1 MILELLAIIIIALL
15 VSAPGIIFCFAL
27 LKGVDLNRFEKTI
40 IGVLLGLFI
49 PPLMSFFEFIVF
61 GWLFNVWIFFLNTV
75 VFLAISIV
83 LFYTQKINF
92 SFDFKSFDF
101 SKIDS
106 KSLVNFIKNNKVM
119 LILAAL
125 MLLGFYARS
134 ATPSTNFFE
143 FDPYYYMRVTEQLV
157 NWGVPLL
164 HSMDVYYPLG
174 STYREFPL
182 VSYMTGGWFDLF
194 NLFTNSSFSLNN
206 LILTSNVYPPLFGA
220 LMAFFA
226 FLFIKEEYGKRAGLL
241 AAGITAFMPQ
251 LIEKFAFGEALLE
264 PMGIFIAIAVFAFY
278 ALAVKRKSLRLGFI
292 AAFMFAATLL
302 ASAEYVWPFM
312 VISVYMLIQSFI
324 DFWNGDLDDR
334 MALINILMGVAALIA
349 YAASFIYGITRAPS
363 NSMVLTF
370 FAIAPSILF
379 FIINKF
385 KLAEK
390 KESKKLVFGGIIA
403 FVVLVLVLTPI
414 GYKLYEYANG
424 LTGFATNSNFVSKT
438 VAEQSPTTS
447 GVFPSSMG
455 IIDPNIILLITT
467 IVMILTACFIIYKK
481 NKREGLIAGGVSFI
495 LLVFHDFLDPV
506 ASWLFSTGTSS
517 SNLAHFIIES
527 SIFWY
532 VAILFVLFILVQFYE
547 PRKHRLQLLF
557 VVSIFPVAYIGLS
570 IMKYLVHLGAVL
582 AVAGGVLFGEA
593 VNLTGDISN
602 YFKLGGEYNNIVLT
616 GMTFISIVL
625 IALLVTGVPPWPQQS
640 KPYPAVGFFDSCTG
654 GSNSIMCQLQSSRI
668 SQDWLDAMSWLN
680 NNTNMYNASIQ
691 QNCIA
696 NYGYTCRVISW
707 WDYGHWTTFFGNTQ
721 SVLDPFNR
729 YEFMDQEVANDFV
742 GTNESNL
749 VNSMLYFHA
758 SHIEVDFELIQK
770 WGALVYLA
778 GTCTYNNTATGGI
791 ALGCPDQLRI
801 TDWQAGPGQSIF
813 EFLHYPE
820 YLQVVGTCPL
830 SSSMYAVK
838 SNFDSSSTP
847 YDYCMSQSELVPV
860 VNNNLNLA
868 GAKPLVLVNLLT
880 PVENLNNNTVYL
892 LPIQQGVFVN
902 ANPQLQS
909 SYGSNEFFNSMFAR
923 LYFFSNLPGFTLSYV
938 SPNGEVKIFSLNY
951 TAYENYANSISS
963 SSSNASNSLS
973 NLPLNSSSSLNS
985 SNSSIPESNSSILN
999 KTSQNLTSNS
1009 S

>member
-1 MILELLAIIIIALL
+1 MILELLSIIIIALL
-15 VSAPGIIFCFAL
+15 VSVPGIIFSFAF
-27 LKGVDLNRFEKTI
+27 LKGVDLNKFEKTV
-40 IGVLLGLFI
+40 IGILLGLFI
-49 PPLMSFFEFIVF
+49 PPLMSFFEFVIF
-61 GWLFNVWIFFLNTV
+61 GWLFNVWIFILNTI
-75 VFLAISIV
+75 VFLAISII
-83 LFYTQKINF
+83 LLYTQKINLN
-92 SFDFKSFDF
+92 FDFKTPDLNS
-101 SKIDS
+101 INS
-106 KSLVNFIKNNKVM
+106 KSLIDFIKNNKVL
-119 LILAAL
+119 LILVAL

-174 STYREFPL
+174 TTYREFPL
-182 VSYMTGGWFDLF
+182 VQYMTGGWFDLF
-194 NLFTNSSFSLNN
+194 NLFTNSSFNLNN
-206 LILTSNVYPPLFGA
+206 LILTSNIYPPLFGA

-226 FLFIKEEYGKRAGLL
+226 FLFVKEEYGNRAGLL

-278 ALAVKRKSLRLGFI
+278 ALAVKRKSLRLGLI
-292 AAFMFAATLL
+292 SALMFAATLL
-302 ASAEYVWPFM
+302 ASAEYIWPFM
-312 VISVYMLIQSFI
+312 VIAIYILIQSFI

-334 MALINILMGVAALIA
+334 MAFINILMGVAALIA

-363 NSMVLTF
+363 NSMILTF

-379 FIINKF
+379 FLINKL

-390 KESKKLVFGGIIA
+390 KEGKKLVFGGILA
-403 FVVLVLVLTPI
+403 FVVVVILFTPI
-414 GYKLYEYANG
+414 GYKLYDYANS
-424 LTGFATNSNFVSKT
+424 LAGFATNSNFVGRT
-438 VAEQSPTTS
+438 VAEQEPTTA

-455 IIDPNIILLITT
+455 IIDPNIILLVTT
-467 IVMILTACFIIYKK
+467 IVMILTASFIIYKK
-481 NKREGLIAGGVSFI
+481 NKREGLIAGGVSLV
-495 LLVFHDFLDPV
+495 LLIFHDYLDPV

-532 VAILFVLFILVQFYE
+532 VAILVVLFILVQFYE

-582 AVAGGVLFGEA
+582 AVAGGVLFGEV

-616 GMTFISIVL
+616 GMTIIAIFIV
-625 IALLVTGVPPWPQQS
+625 ALLITGVPPWPQQS
-640 KPYPAVGFFDSCTG
+640 KPYPAVGFFDSCNN
-654 GSNSIMCQLQSSRI
+654 SNSVMCQLQSSRI

-696 NYGYTCRVISW
+696 DYGYTCRVISW
-707 WDYGHWTTFFGNTQ
+707 WDYGHWTTFLGNTQ

-770 WGALVYLA
+770 WGALAYLA
-778 GTCTYNNTATGGI
+778 GTCTYNNTAAGGI
-791 ALGCPDQLRI
+791 SLGCPDQLRI
-801 TDWQAGPGQSIF
+801 TDWQAGPGQSIW

-820 YLQVVGTCPL
+820 YLSVVGQCPL
-830 SSSMYAVK
+830 SPSMYAVK
-838 SNFDSSSTP
+838 SNFDSSSNP
-847 YDYCMSQSELVPV
+847 YDYCMSQNELVPI

-868 GAKPLVLVNLLT
+868 GAKQLVLINLLI
-880 PVENLNNNTVYL
+880 PIENLSNNTVYL

-909 SYGSNEFFNSMFAR
+909 SYGSNEFFNSMFTR

-938 SPNGEVKIFSLNY
+938 SPHGEVKIFSLNY
-951 TAYENYANSISS
+951 SAYKNYENSLSS
-963 SSSNASNSLS
+963 ASSNA
-973 NLPLNSSSSLNS
+973 LNSSGSTNIPLNASISSLNS
-985 SNSSIPESNSSILN
+985 SANSSILN
-999 KTSQNLTSNS
+999 KTSQNSTSNS
-1009 S
+1009 T